1 MGHFVIYTFGN
12 VDALYNILM
21 SIATFFGGGTFL
33 SMVKLAGVTT
43 LLLFLFN
50 AVGITARGNINQ
62 SLDLTFFIK
71 FYMAYWLLAVAP
83 AGQVTIIDKMTGV
96 TKVVAVSGGTG
107 NPHVPLGLVL
117 VNSYMSQF
125 FNALINAYETYF
137 ETGASGQ
144 PGLGYTKS
152 GMAFGSNFV
161 SSANTFTSGN
171 MQFDI
176 NLQNYF
182 ANCALPIANNV
193 GAITSV
199 AQSGDLLEFFRSNF
213 REQQQVRYVI
223 QLVGTN
229 NTRTTTRCDTAVDN
243 LSSTWTGM
251 TDNVFSHLAKVLGF
265 NDSST
270 LYGNFIAA
278 GGVTS
283 TQLLGVAGGMAGSVK
298 QAIAMN
304 IAYKAIQSNAM
315 QVNSNALANAA
326 YDAQQF
332 QQYKAGGELS
342 GEMAARI
349 TPAMKIFAESLLFM
363 FYPFMVFY
371 CLVTSNFLPFLKYIK
386 FVATVNA
393 IPFVFEVL
401 NACINWYAQIKSSGV
416 VSDGGFTLMNSS
428 NLYSLNANIVAAAN
442 YLSMSVPAIAFA
454 LIHGSDIAITGLFS
468 HSADP
473 AKSAA
478 SSAAAEAGKG
488 NMNLGNSQIDNTS
501 YGNLQANNI
510 SRHNSS
516 SDNLTQGNTNRNNLT
531 EGNTSRNN
539 RTEDNISMHQH
550 NTAPTNK
557 HGSAI
562 DQEVLNSGTVLTKS
576 ADGSAYMTQ
585 QKSNLAIDANIQSA
599 ANKQIQ
605 HAYNDAASNET
616 RAQQQLTS
624 TLNDS
629 LNFVKQ
635 NAVGEIKQKAATLQ
649 TALNA
654 SASYDGGA
662 VGEAINLLT
671 GLKGQVGAAASSTS
685 LDQATSS
692 AAHSETADAKIS
704 KLNATANSYN
714 TAHARTQQLSTLVSD
729 SSSSSSSISPSAANM
744 LVAAA
749 MNVNNGDA
757 NKADAWL
764 KNYGNVKNVIDDV
777 AAGGNK
783 YGENIY
789 EYNPSQTAT
798 AQGAAGTELNAQLA
812 QQKAANTY
820 NANGSTTNQQTIDKA
835 QAENDGAYYYKAS
848 DVQVDSSDSATGNAV
863 SSVMNKLPKTI
874 TVSSYSSDKVQTIEL
889 QSQTKKTSV
898 PNNKF

>member
-62 SLDLTFFIK
+62 PLDLTFFIK

-83 AGQVTIIDKMTGV
+83 AGQVTIVDKMTGV

-171 MQFDI
+171 MQFDT

-251 TDNVFSHLAKVLGF
+251 TDNVFSHLAKSLGF

-270 LYGNFIAA
+270 MYGNFIAA

-401 NACINWYAQIKSSGV
+401 NACINWYAQAKSGMV
-416 VSDGGFTLMNSS
+416 VTDGGFTLMNSS

-442 YLSMSVPAIAFA
+442 YLSMSVPVLAYA
-454 LIHGSDIAITGLFS
+454 LVSGSDMAITGLFS
-468 HSADP
+468 HSSDP

-478 SSAAAEAGKG
+478 SSAAGEAGKG

-501 YGNLQANNI
+501 YGNLQSNNLSRNNLSENSINRNNI
-510 SRHNSS
+510 S
-516 SDNLTQGNTNRNNLT
+516 
-531 EGNTSRNN
+531 
-539 RTEDNISMHQH
+539 EDNVSMHQH

-562 DQEVLNSGTVLTKS
+562 DQQVLNSGTVVTQA
-576 ADGSAYMTQ
+576 ADGSKYMSQ
-585 QKSNLAIDANIQSA
+585 PKSSLAIDTNIQSQA
-599 ANKQIQ
+599 SQQIQ

-616 RAQQQLTS
+616 KAQRALTNALDDSLGFVKKNGDSEQRKQAAALQTQVNGGASASLTGGGIIGKVGELVLGVKVAASAGATAASTS
-624 TLNDS
+624 TDS
-629 LNFVKQ
+629 NEHATSVA
-635 NAVGEIKQKAATLQ
+635 NEGAAKIG
-649 TALNA
+649 ALNA
-654 SASYDGGA
+654 ANNSY
-662 VGEAINLLT
+662 
-671 GLKGQVGAAASSTS
+671 
-685 LDQATSS
+685 S
-692 AAHSETADAKIS
+692 AA
-704 KLNATANSYN
+704 N
-714 TAHARTQQLSTLVSD
+714 ARTQQLSTLVADSN
-729 SSSSSSSISPSAANM
+729 SSSKSLSPNAANM
-744 LVAAA
+744 LVQAAL
-749 MNVNNGDA
+749 NVNNGD
-757 NKADAWL
+757 NDKADAWL
-764 KNYGNVKNVIDDV
+764 KDYGNVKNVIDD
-777 AAGGNK
+777 AAVGGNK

-789 EYNPSQTAT
+789 AYNPSTTAT
-798 AQGAAGTELNAQLA
+798 AQGAAGSKLNSELM
-812 QQKAANTY
+812 QKTATNTY
-820 NANGSTTNQQTIDKA
+820 NAQGTSNSQQLMNQEEDKA
-835 QAENDGAYYYKAS
+835 NLRT
-848 DVQVDSSDSATGNAV
+848 TGN
-863 SSVMNKLPKTI
+863 MGQG
-874 TVSSYSSDKVQTIEL
+874 TVSYKKGAGQNFLNSLTNVKAPPVIYTKQNTRFALDGDK
-889 QSQTKKTSV
+889 
-898 PNNKF
+898 

>member
-12 VDALYNILM
+12 VDAIYNILM

-62 SLDLTFFIK
+62 PLDLTFFIK

-83 AGQVTIIDKMTGV
+83 AGQVTIVDKMTGV

-171 MQFDI
+171 MQFDT

-213 REQQQVRYVI
+213 REQQQVRYVV

-229 NTRTTTRCDTAVDN
+229 NTRTITRCDTAVDN

-251 TDNVFSHLAKVLGF
+251 TDNVFSHLAKSLGF

-270 LYGNFIAA
+270 MYGNFIAA

-283 TQLLGVAGGMAGSVK
+283 TQLLGVAGGMVGSVK

-401 NACINWYAQIKSSGV
+401 NACINWYAQAKSGMV
-416 VSDGGFTLMNSS
+416 VTDGGFTLMNSS

-442 YLSMSVPAIAFA
+442 YLSMSVPLLAYA
-454 LIHGSDIAITGLFS
+454 LVHGSDMALTSLFG
-468 HSADP
+468 HSSDP

-478 SSAAAEAGKG
+478 SSAAGEAGKG

-501 YGNLQANNI
+501 YGNTQANKFNNAFEKTTGAERINQVTANGSFSRLGDGESMLTSTANQTQLPVSVNFSAGAQHAIQSATQTNHQEAGQQSSQWNKQAQSAYQAQQKFAASHDI
-510 SRHNSS
+510 SSGDGSRVSNDLKELQSLSTSIGVGFNAIAKGSMDTTNTKQLTDSISKFKDLSDKYSHSNDSS
-516 SDNLTQGNTNRNNLT
+516 ISNAFSGSQGLSQSSAKTVSDSISLTSAETKMKSDGFNVQLAGTDAFKEALL
-531 EGNTSRNN
+531 
-539 RTEDNISMHQH
+539 
-550 NTAPTNK
+550 
-557 HGSAI
+557 HGYGA
-562 DQEVLNSGTVLTKS
+562 EVLNKYSGNTPEEKILDMSVHGQGDMMHLGNQYAESKEFLQHIAGVSSSNYDAHGPNVQSTQKAIQSNAGTYANDGANDKISAGAQYEVATVTVLPPSFGGDTNQKKHDADDALNQKVTNFTSRPASEMGALMTKN
-576 ADGSAYMTQ
+576 A
-585 QKSNLAIDANIQSA
+585 KSA
-599 ANKQIQ
+599 ANVAFADIP
-605 HAYNDAASNET
+605 N
-616 RAQQQLTS
+616 
-624 TLNDS
+624 
-629 LNFVKQ
+629 
-635 NAVGEIKQKAATLQ
+635 
-649 TALNA
+649 
-654 SASYDGGA
+654 
-662 VGEAINLLT
+662 
-671 GLKGQVGAAASSTS
+671 QV
-685 LDQATSS
+685 
-692 AAHSETADAKIS
+692 
-704 KLNATANSYN
+704 
-714 TAHARTQQLSTLVSD
+714 V
-729 SSSSSSSISPSAANM
+729 
-744 LVAAA
+744 
-749 MNVNNGDA
+749 
-757 NKADAWL
+757 
-764 KNYGNVKNVIDDV
+764 
-777 AAGGNK
+777 
-783 YGENIY
+783 
-789 EYNPSQTAT
+789 EY
-798 AQGAAGTELNAQLA
+798 
-812 QQKAANTY
+812 
-820 NANGSTTNQQTIDKA
+820 I
-835 QAENDGAYYYKAS
+835 
-848 DVQVDSSDSATGNAV
+848 
-863 SSVMNKLPKTI
+863 
-874 TVSSYSSDKVQTIEL
+874 
-889 QSQTKKTSV
+889 TKK
-898 PNNKF
+898 

>member
-62 SLDLTFFIK
+62 PLDLTFFIK

-83 AGQVTIIDKMTGV
+83 AGQVTIVDKMTGV

-171 MQFDI
+171 MQFDT

-251 TDNVFSHLAKVLGF
+251 TDNVFSHLAKSLGF

-270 LYGNFIAA
+270 MYGNFIAA

-401 NACINWYAQIKSSGV
+401 NACINWYAQAKSGMAV
-416 VSDGGFTLMNSS
+416 TDGGFTLMNSS

-442 YLSMSVPAIAFA
+442 YLSMSVPVLAYA
-454 LIHGSDIAITGLFS
+454 LVSGSDMAITGLFS
-468 HSADP
+468 HSSDP

-478 SSAAAEAGKG
+478 SSAAGEAGKG

-501 YGNLQANNI
+501 YGNLQSNNLSRNNLSENSINRNNI
-510 SRHNSS
+510 S
-516 SDNLTQGNTNRNNLT
+516 
-531 EGNTSRNN
+531 
-539 RTEDNISMHQH
+539 EDNVSMHQH

-562 DQEVLNSGTVLTKS
+562 DQQVLNSGTVVTQ
-576 ADGSAYMTQ
+576 AGDGSKYMSQ
-585 QKSNLAIDANIQSA
+585 QKSSLAIDANIQSQA
-599 ANKQIQ
+599 SKQIQ

-616 RAQQQLTS
+616 RSQQALTN

-629 LNFVKQ
+629 LSFVKQ
-635 NAVGEIKQKAATLQ
+635 HGTTDQKQQAATLQ
-649 TALNA
+649 TNLNA
-654 SASYDGGA
+654 SYGYDGGA
-662 VGEAINLLT
+662 IGKAIGLLT
-671 GLKGQVGAAASSTS
+671 GLKGQVGGGVTSSSTDQASSS
-685 LDQATSS
+685 ATSS
-692 AAHSETADAKIS
+692 EAVDAKIS
-704 KLNATANSYN
+704 ALNATANSY
-714 TAHARTQQLSTLVSD
+714 TSAHARAQQLSTMVSD
-729 SSSSSSSISPSAANM
+729 SNSSSSSISPNVQNM
-744 LVAAA
+744 LVQAALNA
-749 MNVNNGDA
+749 NHGD
-757 NKADAWL
+757 NDGADAWL

-777 AAGGNK
+777 ASGGNK

-789 EYNPSQTAT
+789 NYNPSTTAT
-798 AQGAAGTELNAQLA
+798 AKGSAGHELNSQMA
-812 QQKAANTY
+812 
-820 NANGSTTNQQTIDKA
+820 STTANNSYSASGSGNNKA
-835 QAENDGAYYYKAS
+835 TMYAAQEEVDGKYYYQVNSVKADPS
-848 DVQVDSSDSATGNAV
+848 NTATGNALEY
-863 SSVMNKLPKTI
+863 LPTVPLPENI
-874 TVSSYSSDKVQTIEL
+874 TVPSYL
-889 QSQTKKTSV
+889 SQENQGTNINVSAANSNKKTTKV
-898 PNNKF
+898 PTTRFTQF

>member
-12 VDALYNILM
+12 VDAIYNILM

-62 SLDLTFFIK
+62 PLDLTFFIK

-83 AGQVTIIDKMTGV
+83 AGQVTIVDKMTGV

-171 MQFDI
+171 MQFDT

-213 REQQQVRYVI
+213 REQQQVRYVV

-229 NTRTTTRCDTAVDN
+229 NTRTITRCDTAVDN

-251 TDNVFSHLAKVLGF
+251 TDNVFSHLAKSLGF
-265 NDSST
+265 NDSPT
-270 LYGNFIAA
+270 MYGNFIAA

-401 NACINWYAQIKSSGV
+401 NACINWYAQAKSGMAV
-416 VSDGGFTLMNSS
+416 TDGGFTLMNSS

-468 HSADP
+468 HSSDP

-478 SSAAAEAGKG
+478 SSAAGEAGKG

-501 YGNLQANNI
+501 YGNLQSNNLSRNNLSENSINRNNI
-510 SRHNSS
+510 S
-516 SDNLTQGNTNRNNLT
+516 
-531 EGNTSRNN
+531 
-539 RTEDNISMHQH
+539 EDNVSMHQH

-562 DQEVLNSGTVLTKS
+562 DQQVLNSGTVVTQA
-576 ADGSAYMTQ
+576 ADGSKYMSQ
-585 QKSNLAIDANIQSA
+585 QKSSLAIDANIQSQA
-599 ANKQIQ
+599 SKQIQ

-649 TALNA
+649 TSLNA

-662 VGEAINLLT
+662 VGEVVNLLT
-671 GLKGQVGAAASSTS
+671 GLKVQVGAAASSTS
-685 LDQATSS
+685 SDQATSS

-889 QSQTKKTSV
+889 QSQTKKASV